1 MRRFVLNLVMVL
13 VAVVMSVPSITA
25 VALADT
31 ETGLLI
37 QAPKTAKVGE
47 KVAIQVVDE
56 AGAAV
61 DKAEIYA
68 RESATVSV
76 SVTAKA
82 SVGTTVSS
90 NQATLYLGV
99 TDKKGQLIYV
109 FSAPNAYQ
117 LEARKEG
124 YNPGIARI
132 VIEAPTIIA
141 PQPTITSATSVTTAT
156 PLVIASSATPTP
168 IVGPTI
174 VVPPTTQVPIVG
186 PTTVVPSTTQVV
198 MVTPPTL
205 ASSATPAAHQPVL
218 VEVKKDDEGNTTI
231 VAPVPT
237 SSLANPVATN
247 QTAQIEVKVNELEP
261 IEVKVQEAKLVAVT
275 ASVAQEIKI
284 LPQDLLPIL
293 PTPQVVEEVQLTA
306 AGGKVVYETS
316 GFVEGKLLEVIP
328 VKVKVTTIVDT
339 QTGEVIAEKL
349 PGWYGLVRPQL
360 SVSSYRLEAG
370 EK

>member
-1 MRRFVLNLVMVL
+1 MRRFVLNLVTVL
-13 VAVVMSVPSITA
+13 LVVVMGVLNMGA

-31 ETGLLI
+31 EAGLLI
-37 QAPKTAKVGE
+37 QAPKAAKVGE
-47 KVAIQVVDE
+47 KVVIQVADEEGEAVDE
-56 AGAAV
+56 AS
-61 DKAEIYA
+61 IYA

-76 SVTAKA
+76 STTEKA

-90 NQATLYLGV
+90 NRVPLYLGV

-109 FSAPNAYQ
+109 FSAPNDYQ

-124 YNPGIARI
+124 YKPGIARI
-132 VIEAPTIIA
+132 VVEAPTIIA
-141 PQPTITSATSVTTAT
+141 PQPSVPSATSVTTAT
-156 PLVIASSATPTP
+156 PQATVSSATPTP

-174 VVPPTTQVPIVG
+174 VVPSATQVV
-186 PTTVVPSTTQVV
+186 TVVPSTS
-198 MVTPPTL
+198 
-205 ASSATPAAHQPVL
+205 ASSAMPAAHQPVL
-218 VEVKKDDEGNTTI
+218 VEVKKDDEGRTTI
-231 VAPVPT
+231 VAPVPN
-237 SSLANPVATN
+237 SSLANPVATS

-261 IEVKVQEAKLVAVT
+261 LEVKVQEAKLVAVT

-306 AGGKVVYETS
+306 VGGKAVYETS

-360 SVSSYRLEAG
+360 SVSSYRLESE

>member
-1 MRRFVLNLVMVL
+1 MRRFVLNLVTVL
-13 VAVVMSVPSITA
+13 LVVVMGVPSMA
-25 VALADT
+25 AAAFAET

-37 QAPKTAKVGE
+37 QAPKAAKVGE
-47 KVAIQVVDE
+47 KVVIQVADEAGEAVDE
-56 AGAAV
+56 AS
-61 DKAEIYA
+61 IYA

-76 SVTAKA
+76 SIAEKA
-82 SVGTTVSS
+82 SVATTVNS
-90 NQATLYLGV
+90 NLVPLYLGV
-99 TDKKGQLIYV
+99 TDEKGQLIYV
-109 FSAPNAYQ
+109 FSAPNDYQ

-124 YNPGIARI
+124 YKLGIARI
-132 VIEAPTIIA
+132 VVEAPTIIA
-141 PQPTITSATSVTTAT
+141 PQPYVLSATSVTTAT
-156 PLVIASSATPTP
+156 PQATVPSTTPTP

-174 VVPPTTQVPIVG
+174 VVPSG
-186 PTTVVPSTTQVV
+186 TQVV
-198 MVTPPTL
+198 TVTPPAS

-218 VEVKKDDEGNTTI
+218 VEVKKDAEGRTTI

-237 SSLANPVATN
+237 SSLANPVAPS
-247 QTAQIEVKVNELEP
+247 QTAEIEVKVKELEP
-261 IEVKVQEAKLVAVT
+261 VEVKVQEAKLIAVT

-306 AGGKVVYETS
+306 AGGKAVYETS
-316 GFVEGKLLEVIP
+316 GFIEGKLLEVIP

-360 SVSSYRLEAG
+360 YVSSYKLEAG